1 MGSITIFLSPY
12 YIILHSVLSVLRQKD
27 FLENL
32 PRAAREEEKRIFN
45 ESAAREI
52 EALKSSLLHKSQEF
66 AAAKARSL
74 DLENKVSDLT
84 EGVKDQ
90 QKMIQSVHEE
100 YQEKMGVMESKH
112 KALRSINSHLE
123 GVVLELQDKLER
135 MTRDGIKRSG
145 ASPSSDISNSLGSD
159 TGEHIRRAMDSPPV
173 NLGREIMGGSD

>member
-1 MGSITIFLSPY
+1 M
-12 YIILHSVLSVLRQKD
+12 RQKD
-27 FLENL
+27 LLENL
-32 PRAAREEEKRIFN
+32 PRAARQEERRIFN
-45 ESAAREI
+45 ESATREI
-52 EALKSSLLHKSQEF
+52 EALKLNLLHKSQEF
-66 AAAKARSL
+66 AAAKARSTE
-74 DLENKVSDLT
+74 LENKVTNLT
-84 EGVKDQ
+84 EGVNDQ

>member
-1 MGSITIFLSPY
+1 MVNVQK
-12 YIILHSVLSVLRQKD
+12 ILILLHNVFSVVRQKD

-32 PRAAREEEKRIFN
+32 PRAAREEEKRILN

-52 EALKSSLLHKSQEF
+52 EALKLSLLHKSQEF
-66 AAAKARSL
+66 TAAKARSA

-84 EGVKDQ
+84 EGVKDH

-100 YQEKMGVMESKH
+100 YQEKMGAMESKH

-123 GVVLELQDKLER
+123 SVVLELQDKLDR
-135 MTRDGIKRSG
+135 LTRDGMKRSG

-159 TGEHIRRAMDSPPV
+159 TGEQIRRAMDSPPV
-173 NLGREIMGGSD
+173 NLGREIMGGWYWDYK

>member
-1 MGSITIFLSPY
+1 M
-12 YIILHSVLSVLRQKD
+12 
-27 FLENL
+27 
-32 PRAAREEEKRIFN
+32 
-45 ESAAREI
+45 
-52 EALKSSLLHKSQEF
+52 
-66 AAAKARSL
+66 

-135 MTRDGIKRSG
+135 FTRDGIKRSG

-159 TGEHIRRAMDSPPV
+159 TGDIRRAMDSPPV
-173 NLGREIMGGSD
+173 NLGREIMGG